1 MTKKRRTSGKGL
13 EKGEQGGGG
22 GWEEKEED
30 NDDGRRDE
38 RQYSGSAL

>member
-22 GWEEKEED
+22 WEEKEKD